1 MCKLNIYKKHGEL
14 THIYGFNQFILF
26 FYKMSILDELKK
38 LSSFNVY
45 GFEQLEFG
53 RNYFLSES
61 NALQVIL

>member
-1 MCKLNIYKKHGEL
+1 MDLINLY
-14 THIYGFNQFILF
+14 YFS
-26 FYKMSILDELKK
+26 KMSILDELKK